1 MEEDSILYRSSL
13 DAPMVV
19 GGGEWEINTGKILK
33 GGHFLPIDWKGSRD
47 ERRAILFIGGVTG
60 LTIGGTL
67 L

>member
-1 MEEDSILYRSSL
+1 MEEDSILYRSPP

-19 GGGEWEINTGKILK
+19 GGGEWEIDTGKILK
-33 GGHFLPIDWKGSRD
+33 GGHFCQLKGSRD

-67 L
+67 S